1 MNRGTLPIVARLTAL
16 QMPARLA
23 PGGARVVAEIGHRN
37 PLAAILREV
46 NETVLARSLTFESGS
61 GSSLTLEVA
70 GRRVLRLTGATGLA
84 GAEPCLAAPVL
95 EDEHK
100 DTLIK
105 LLQALA
111 APRSEVRVMSGP
123 PGRGSDGVSVG
134 LPVALLADL
143 CLIELNETGEAEEPE
158 PVAEPPV
165 PAPAREVEIAIEAGD
180 EAFLLRF
187 ATRMGPT
194 LTAWL
199 IDGGSRDGKSDGPEE
214 MVSHLRDFLDD
225 ESESIMRQL
234 DLVSM
239 VPAGPV
245 CIVLGAALSEG
256 HSILCTRAEGGIL
269 LGVIEGD
276 ATQSLLTAWNAAR
289 G

>member
-1 MNRGTLPIVARLTAL
+1 MARLTAL

-70 GRRVLRLTGATGLA
+70 GRRVLRLTGATGLV
-84 GAEPCLAAPVL
+84 GAEPCLAVPVL

-111 APRSEVRVMSGP
+111 ARRSEVRVMSGP

-165 PAPAREVEIAIEAGD
+165 PAPAVEIEIEAGD

-187 ATRMGPT
+187 AARMGPT

-199 IDGGSRDGKSDGPEE
+199 INGGRRDGKSGGPEE
-214 MVSHLRDFLDD
+214 MVSHLRGFLDD
-225 ESESIMRQL
+225 ESESTERQL

-256 HSILCTRAEGGIL
+256 HSILCARAEGGLL

>member
-16 QMPARLA
+16 QTPARLA
-23 PGGARVVAEIGHRN
+23 PGGARVLAEVGNRK

-46 NETVLARSLTFESGS
+46 NETVLARSLTFETDAGS
-61 GSSLTLEVA
+61 VTLEVA
-70 GRRVLRLTGATGLA
+70 GRRVLRLSGATNLA
-84 GAEPCLAAPVL
+84 GAETCLAAPVL

-100 DTLIK
+100 DALIK
-105 LLQALA
+105 LLQALT
-111 APRSEVRVMSGP
+111 APRGELRVVSARP
-123 PGRGSDGVSVG
+123 ERGSDGVSVG

-143 CLIELNETGEAEEPE
+143 CLIELNETGEDEEPE
-158 PVAEPPV
+158 PVAEPPAAE
-165 PAPAREVEIAIEAGD
+165 PAPEVGIGTEAGD

-187 ATRMGPT
+187 AARIGPI

-199 IDGGSRDGKSDGPEE
+199 ISGGDRDGKSDGPEE
-214 MVSHLRDFLDD
+214 MVSHLRGFLDD
-225 ESESIMRQL
+225 ESESIAHQL
-234 DLVSM
+234 DLVSL

-256 HSILCTRAEGGIL
+256 HSILCARAEGGIL

-289 G
+289 A

>member
-1 MNRGTLPIVARLTAL
+1 MARLTAL
-16 QMPARLA
+16 QTPARLA

-46 NETVLARSLTFESGS
+46 NETILARSLCFESGS

-84 GAEPCLAAPVL
+84 GAESCLAAPAL

-100 DTLIK
+100 DALIK

-111 APRSEVRVMSGP
+111 APRSELRVMSAP

-143 CLIELNETGEAEEPE
+143 CLIELNDAGEAEEPE
-158 PVAEPPV
+158 PVAEPPE
-165 PAPAREVEIAIEAGD
+165 PATGVEIEAGD
-180 EAFLLRF
+180 EAFLARF
-187 ATRMGPT
+187 AARMGPT
-194 LTAWL
+194 LAAWL
-199 IDGGSRDGKSDGPEE
+199 ISGGSRDGKSDGPEE
-214 MVSHLRDFLDD
+214 MVSHLRGFLDD
-225 ESESIMRQL
+225 ESESIARQL

-245 CIVLGAALSEG
+245 CIALGAALSEG
-256 HSILCTRAEGGIL
+256 HGILCARAEGGTL

>member
-1 MNRGTLPIVARLTAL
+1 MARLTAL
-16 QMPARLA
+16 QTPARLA
-23 PGGARVVAEIGHRN
+23 SGGARVVAEIDHRN
-37 PLAAILREV
+37 ALAAILREV
-46 NETVLARSLTFESGS
+46 NETVLARSLCFESGS

-70 GRRVLRLTGATGLA
+70 GRRVLRLTAATGIA
-84 GAEPCLAAPVL
+84 GAESCLAAPVL
-95 EDEHK
+95 DDEHK
-100 DTLIK
+100 DALIK

-111 APRSEVRVMSGP
+111 APRSELRVISAP

-143 CLIELNETGEAEEPE
+143 CLIELNDTGEAGEPE
-158 PVAEPPV
+158 PVAGP
-165 PAPAREVEIAIEAGD
+165 PAPEPAVEVEAGD
-180 EAFLLRF
+180 EAFLVRF
-187 ATRMGPT
+187 AAHMGPT

-214 MVSHLRDFLDD
+214 MVSHLRGFLDD
-225 ESESIMRQL
+225 ESESVARQL

-245 CIVLGAALSEG
+245 CIVLAAALSEG
-256 HSILCTRAEGGIL
+256 HSILCARAEGGIL

-276 ATQSLLTAWNAAR
+276 ATQSLLAAWNAAR

>member
-16 QMPARLA
+16 QTPARLA

-46 NETVLARSLTFESGS
+46 NETILARSLCFESGS

-84 GAEPCLAAPVL
+84 GAETCLAAPVL

-100 DTLIK
+100 DALIK

-111 APRSEVRVMSGP
+111 AQRSELRVMSAP

-143 CLIELNETGEAEEPE
+143 CLIELNDAGEAEEPE
-158 PVAEPPV
+158 PVAEPPE
-165 PAPAREVEIAIEAGD
+165 PATGVEIEAGD
-180 EAFLLRF
+180 EAFLVRF
-187 ATRMGPT
+187 AARMGPT
-194 LTAWL
+194 LAAWL
-199 IDGGSRDGKSDGPEE
+199 ISGGSRDGKSDGPEE
-214 MVSHLRDFLDD
+214 MVSHLRGFLDD
-225 ESESIMRQL
+225 ESESIARQL

-245 CIVLGAALSEG
+245 CIALGAALSEG
-256 HSILCTRAEGGIL
+256 HGILCARAEGGTL

>member
-1 MNRGTLPIVARLTAL
+1 MARLTAL
-16 QMPARLA
+16 QTPARLA

-46 NETVLARSLTFESGS
+46 NETILARSLCFESGS

-84 GAEPCLAAPVL
+84 GAETCLAAPVL

-100 DTLIK
+100 DALIK

-111 APRSEVRVMSGP
+111 APRSELRVMSAP

-143 CLIELNETGEAEEPE
+143 CLIELNDAGEAEEPE
-158 PVAEPPV
+158 PVAEPPE
-165 PAPAREVEIAIEAGD
+165 PATGVEIEAGD
-180 EAFLLRF
+180 EAFLVRF
-187 ATRMGPT
+187 AARMGPT
-194 LTAWL
+194 LAAWL
-199 IDGGSRDGKSDGPEE
+199 ISGGSRDGKSDGPEE
-214 MVSHLRDFLDD
+214 MVSHLRGFLDD
-225 ESESIMRQL
+225 ESESIARQL

-245 CIVLGAALSEG
+245 CIALGAALSEG
-256 HSILCTRAEGGIL
+256 HGILCARAEGGTL

>member
-1 MNRGTLPIVARLTAL
+1 MARLTAL
-16 QMPARLA
+16 QTPARLA

-46 NETVLARSLTFESGS
+46 NETILARSLCFESGS

-84 GAEPCLAAPVL
+84 GAESCLAAPVL

-100 DTLIK
+100 DALIK

-111 APRSEVRVMSGP
+111 AQRSELRVMSAP

-143 CLIELNETGEAEEPE
+143 CLIELNDAGEAEEPE
-158 PVAEPPV
+158 PVVEPPE
-165 PAPAREVEIAIEAGD
+165 PATGVEIEAGD
-180 EAFLLRF
+180 EAFLVRF
-187 ATRMGPT
+187 AARMGPT
-194 LTAWL
+194 LAAWL
-199 IDGGSRDGKSDGPEE
+199 ISGGSRDGKSDGPEE
-214 MVSHLRDFLDD
+214 MVSHLRGFLDD
-225 ESESIMRQL
+225 ESESIARQL

-245 CIVLGAALSEG
+245 CIALGAALSEG
-256 HSILCTRAEGGIL
+256 HGILCARAEGGTL

-276 ATQSLLTAWNAAR
+276 ATQSLLTAWNAA
-289 G
+289 GG

>member
-16 QMPARLA
+16 QTPARLA

-46 NETVLARSLTFESGS
+46 NETILTRSLTFESGS

-100 DTLIK
+100 DALIK

-111 APRSEVRVMSGP
+111 APRNEVRVMSAP
-123 PGRGSDGVSVG
+123 PARGADGVSVG

-143 CLIELNETGEAEEPE
+143 CLIELNDAGEAGEPE
-158 PVAEPPV
+158 PVAEPP
-165 PAPAREVEIAIEAGD
+165 APEPTTEVGIEIEAGD
-180 EAFLLRF
+180 EAFLVRF
-187 ATRMGPT
+187 AARMGPT

-199 IDGGSRDGKSDGPEE
+199 IDGGSRDGKSEGPEE
-214 MVSHLRDFLDD
+214 MLSHLRGFLDD
-225 ESESIMRQL
+225 ESESVARQL

-239 VPAGPV
+239 DPTGPV
-245 CIVLGAALSEG
+245 CIALGAALSEG
-256 HSILCTRAEGGIL
+256 HGILCARAEGGTL

>member
-16 QMPARLA
+16 QTPARLA

-46 NETVLARSLTFESGS
+46 NETVLARSLCFESGS

-84 GAEPCLAAPVL
+84 GAESCLAAPAL

-100 DTLIK
+100 DALIK

-111 APRSEVRVMSGP
+111 APRSELRVMSAP

-143 CLIELNETGEAEEPE
+143 CLIELNDAGEAEEPE
-158 PVAEPPV
+158 PVAEPPE
-165 PAPAREVEIAIEAGD
+165 PATGVEIEAGD
-180 EAFLLRF
+180 EAFLARF
-187 ATRMGPT
+187 AARMGPT
-194 LTAWL
+194 LAAWL
-199 IDGGSRDGKSDGPEE
+199 ISGGSRDGKSDGPEE
-214 MVSHLRDFLDD
+214 MVSHLRGFLDD
-225 ESESIMRQL
+225 ESESIARQL

-245 CIVLGAALSEG
+245 CIALGAALSEG
-256 HSILCTRAEGGIL
+256 HGILCARAEGGTL

>member
-1 MNRGTLPIVARLTAL
+1 MARLTAL
-16 QMPARLA
+16 QTPARLA

-46 NETVLARSLTFESGS
+46 NETILARSLCFESGS

-84 GAEPCLAAPVL
+84 GAETCLAAPVL

-100 DTLIK
+100 DALIK

-111 APRSEVRVMSGP
+111 AQRSELRVMSAP

-143 CLIELNETGEAEEPE
+143 CLIELNDAGEAEEPE
-158 PVAEPPV
+158 PVAEPPE
-165 PAPAREVEIAIEAGD
+165 PATGVEIEAGD
-180 EAFLLRF
+180 EAFLVRF
-187 ATRMGPT
+187 AARMGPT
-194 LTAWL
+194 LAAWL
-199 IDGGSRDGKSDGPEE
+199 ISGGSRDGKSDGPEE
-214 MVSHLRDFLDD
+214 MVSHLRGFLDD
-225 ESESIMRQL
+225 ESESIARQL

-245 CIVLGAALSEG
+245 CIALGAALSEG
-256 HSILCTRAEGGIL
+256 HGILCARAEGGTL

>member
-1 MNRGTLPIVARLTAL
+1 MARLTAL
-16 QMPARLA
+16 QTPARLA
-23 PGGARVVAEIGHRN
+23 SGGARVVAEIGHRN
-37 PLAAILREV
+37 ALAAILREV
-46 NETVLARSLTFESGS
+46 NETVLARSLCFESGS

-70 GRRVLRLTGATGLA
+70 GRRVLRLTAATGLA
-84 GAEPCLAAPVL
+84 GAESCLAAPVL
-95 EDEHK
+95 DDEHK
-100 DTLIK
+100 DALIK

-111 APRSEVRVMSGP
+111 APRSELRVISAP

-143 CLIELNETGEAEEPE
+143 CLIELNDTGEAGEPE
-158 PVAEPPV
+158 PVAGP
-165 PAPAREVEIAIEAGD
+165 PAPEPAVEVKAGD
-180 EAFLLRF
+180 EAFLVRF
-187 ATRMGPT
+187 AARMGPT

-199 IDGGSRDGKSDGPEE
+199 IDGGSRDGRSDGPEE
-214 MVSHLRDFLDD
+214 MVSHLRGFLDD
-225 ESESIMRQL
+225 ESESVARQL

-256 HSILCTRAEGGIL
+256 HSILCARAEGGIL

-276 ATQSLLTAWNAAR
+276 ATQSLLAAWNAAR

>member
-1 MNRGTLPIVARLTAL
+1 MARLTAL
-16 QMPARLA
+16 QTPARLA

-46 NETVLARSLTFESGS
+46 NETILTRSLTFESGS

-95 EDEHK
+95 EDDHK
-100 DTLIK
+100 DALIK

-111 APRSEVRVMSGP
+111 VPRSEVRVISAP
-123 PGRGSDGVSVG
+123 PARGADGVSVG

-143 CLIELNETGEAEEPE
+143 CLIELNDAGEAGEPE
-158 PVAEPPV
+158 PVAEPP
-165 PAPAREVEIAIEAGD
+165 APEPTTEVGIEIEAGD
-180 EAFLLRF
+180 EAFLVRF
-187 ATRMGPT
+187 AARMGPT

-199 IDGGSRDGKSDGPEE
+199 IDGGSRDGKSEGPEE
-214 MVSHLRDFLDD
+214 MLSHLRGFLDD
-225 ESESIMRQL
+225 ESESVARQL

-239 VPAGPV
+239 DPTGPV
-245 CIVLGAALSEG
+245 CIALGAALSEG
-256 HSILCTRAEGGIL
+256 HGILCARAEGGTL